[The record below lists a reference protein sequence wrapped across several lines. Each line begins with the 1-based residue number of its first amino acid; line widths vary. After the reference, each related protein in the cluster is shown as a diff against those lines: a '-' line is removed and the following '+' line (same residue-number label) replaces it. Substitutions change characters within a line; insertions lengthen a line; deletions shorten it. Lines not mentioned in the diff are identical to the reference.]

1 MYSNLWTM
9 AFIVCQSFV
18 GDFII
23 IDVNYYINFS
33 ILSYI
38 FPFLVAESDKYF
50 NIEFLYP
57 VILLLIIKE
66 VSSFK

>member
-1 MYSNLWTM
+1 M
-9 AFIVCQSFV
+9 AFIVCQSFG

-23 IDVNYYINFS
+23 IDVNYYINYS

-38 FPFLVAESDKYF
+38 FPFLVAESEEYF
-50 NIEFLYP
+50 KIEFLYP